1 MALEIIWSS
10 RAEKG
15 FDKIVR
21 HLEENWSEREIK
33 YFMQEAQEFFE
44 ILKKYPK
51 MLQPSIKSNLYRG
64 PMNRL
69 TIVTYRINPKK
80 RQIVLI
86 NIRSAR
92 QKPLK

>member
-1 MALEIIWSS
+1 MALEIIWTI

-15 FDKIVR
+15 FDKIVKY
-21 HLEENWSEREIK
+21 LEDNWTEREIK
-33 YFMQEAQEFFE
+33 IFILEAQGFFE
-44 ILKKYPK
+44 LLKKNPK
-51 MLQPSIKSNLYRG
+51 MLQPSSKSNLYRG

-69 TIVTYRINPKK
+69 TIVTYKIKPRKK
-80 RQIVLI
+80 QIILV